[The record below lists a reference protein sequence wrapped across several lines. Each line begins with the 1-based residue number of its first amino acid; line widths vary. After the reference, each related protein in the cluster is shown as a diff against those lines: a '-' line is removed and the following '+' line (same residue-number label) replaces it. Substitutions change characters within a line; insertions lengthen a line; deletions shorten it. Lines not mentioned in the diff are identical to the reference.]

1 MDFFWQEKKKEYKGL
16 NMLLERREILVS
28 KIYKKKNIFLEE
40 WCQMPHLKPKSI
52 QVSLEL
58 EQLSLHI
65 YLSVER

>member
-28 KIYKKKNIFLEE
+28 KIYKKNIFLEE